1 MLQCMICGNKFDET
15 KVDRTR
21 VCNCGFDCH
30 GANVPCPNCGFD
42 VFVPKE
48 LRKDVDY
55 FDKESFLSKLKN
67 TLK

>member
-21 VCNCGFDCH
+21 VC
-30 GANVPCPNCGFD
+30 NCGFD